1 MVVPVVYG
9 NSFLA
14 MTSPAYSPASVR
26 LGRALTRWRKWG
38 PAASEIRRG
47 RIVSAP
53 RVGSCR
59 GRGGGVS
66 SGAALYPPRGP
77 VQLRASAPRLCEGSL
92 VTMGPEKNAENGA

>member
-14 MTSPAYSPASVR
+14 TTSPACSPDSVR
-26 LGRALTRWRKWG
+26 LGRALTRWCKWG
-38 PAASEIRRG
+38 PADSEIRRH

-66 SGAALYPPRGP
+66 SGAAPYPPRGP
-77 VQLRASAPRLCEGSL
+77 VQQHASAPRLCEVSL
-92 VTMGPEKNAENGA
+92 VTMGQERNAENGA